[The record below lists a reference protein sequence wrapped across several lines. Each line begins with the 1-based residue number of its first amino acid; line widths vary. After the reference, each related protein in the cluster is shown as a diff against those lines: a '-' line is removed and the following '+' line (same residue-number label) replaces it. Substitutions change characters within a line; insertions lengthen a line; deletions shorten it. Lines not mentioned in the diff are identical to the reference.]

1 MNLTIYVDVL
11 FLLNMIVDY
20 IVLSSSALI
29 SGRETVKRRML
40 LGAAVGALYSVII
53 FFPQLQLLNII
64 IFKIIASAVIILISF
79 KYINI
84 YSYFKIFVT
93 YYVINAVYGG
103 GMYAFYHFTSL
114 GSRMNS
120 SNGVYYI
127 DLPLWA
133 VILMAFIF
141 YYMRRSRCRH
151 R

>member
-64 IFKIIASAVIILISF
+64 IFKIILNCGCWKNNKTI
-79 KYINI
+79 KY
-84 YSYFKIFVT
+84 
-93 YYVINAVYGG
+93 
-103 GMYAFYHFTSL
+103 
-114 GSRMNS
+114 
-120 SNGVYYI
+120 
-127 DLPLWA
+127 D
-133 VILMAFIF
+133 
-141 YYMRRSRCRH
+141 
-151 R
+151 